1 MAATND
7 PTYKTFCGEHTHFK
21 DGEKYLYADY
31 SNWTKEHCE
40 SGGVNINTIK
50 SRLGKSLF
58 CQPHHLLPVK
68 SYIERSLELRKEQG
82 YNKEARERSLTRSR
96 LESSDEVLSQKW
108 LCKKLCKKNA
118 RIGF

>member
-1 MAATND
+1 MASNI
-7 PTYKTFCGEHTHFK
+7 PTYKTFRGEHTHFK

-31 SNWTKEHCE
+31 SNWTIENCE
-40 SGGVNINTIK
+40 FGGVNPSTIK
-50 SRLGKSLF
+50 SRLAKSPF

-68 SYIERSLELRKEQG
+68 GYIERSLELRKEHG
-82 YNKEARERSLTRSR
+82 YNKEARKIFLTRSR

-118 RIGF
+118 PIGF